1 MSSKKS
7 VFESKKWKTMMTFI
21 YGVGASVVIVGALFK
36 ILHWPGADL
45 MLIIGLLTEAGIF
58 LISAFE
64 PVHMDADWSLVY
76 PELAGMESK
85 DGKKKGSISQQ
96 LDKMMEDAKVTPDL
110 ISSLGTNLKSLGDNV
125 SQMNDLS
132 SAASATNEYA
142 QNVTKASSSVSAIND
157 SYLKAVD
164 AMNGLASA
172 GSHAGEYGTQME
184 KITKNLSSLN
194 QVYELEIA
202 ESNNQLKSI
211 STFVTNLNG
220 VITSLQETESQT
232 KSIAGEIGSLSK
244 NLASLNTIYG
254 NMLAAMNVSRN

>member
-76 PELAGMESK
+76 PELAGME
-85 DGKKKGSISQQ
+85 GKKKGTVSQQ
-96 LDKMMEDAKVTPDL
+96 LDKMLEDAKVTPDL

-142 QNVTKASSSVSAIND
+142 QNVTKASSSVSAINE
-157 SYLKAVD
+157 SYLKAAD
-164 AMNGLASA
+164 AMNSLASA
-172 GSHAGEYGTQME
+172 GSNAGEYGNQMD
-184 KITKNLSSLN
+184 KITKNLASLN

-220 VITSLQETESQT
+220 VVTSLQETESQA

>member
-76 PELAGMESK
+76 PELAGME
-85 DGKKKGSISQQ
+85 GEKKGTVSQQ
-96 LDKMMEDAKVTPDL
+96 LDKMLEDAKVTPDL

-142 QNVTKASSSVSAIND
+142 QNVTKASSSVSAINE
-157 SYLKAVD
+157 SYLKAAD
-164 AMNGLASA
+164 AMNSLASA
-172 GSHAGEYGTQME
+172 GSNAGEYGNQMD
-184 KITKNLSSLN
+184 KITKNLASLN

-220 VITSLQETESQT
+220 VVTSLQETESQA

>member
-76 PELAGMESK
+76 PELAGME
-85 DGKKKGSISQQ
+85 GEKKGTVSQQ
-96 LDKMMEDAKVTPDL
+96 LDKMLEDAKVTPDL

-142 QNVTKASSSVSAIND
+142 QNVTKASSSVSAINE
-157 SYLKAVD
+157 SYLKAAD
-164 AMNGLASA
+164 AMNSLASA
-172 GSHAGEYGTQME
+172 GSNAGEYGNQMD
-184 KITKNLSSLN
+184 KITKNLASLN

-220 VITSLQETESQT
+220 VVTSLQETESQA
-232 KSIAGEIGSLSK
+232 KSSAGEIGSLSK